1 MIRSRW
7 DPPEQMGDGKRSE
20 QPEGHTVMP
29 EAREQLSGATGSTP
43 YLQQLARLASPV
55 PNFAATLTT
64 QAEQDAEDAN
74 VSFLRTEVPDIQASR
89 LRDDAGESRRRM
101 RRAVDAMA
109 EPRIYTPAQLEELGS
124 LSTYSDRMSQ
134 QVYHGWAPGTS
145 DDEQEN
151 RHEGPFVSRSSA
163 ALLDEHVL
171 RRDEHLRERMRLRR
185 LRDATQLEWRDHV
198 PSESVTQIPSPQQR
212 TYSVENEPGGIPT
225 VTESSLRTTALLQAV
240 RRNPQFSARL
250 GNELQRYILDRER
263 GDERDRTSSARSN
276 EPSNSNL
283 SQSQRR
289 QLHRE
294 ATVRQEIQQHQNLIA
309 ENQQRRQLEEQLRQQ
324 RHNLAQP
331 SENRRRR
338 YWHTPSPC
346 PPSEKRPV
354 DEAIKYLERL
364 RSCESDQE
372 GLESAEEAGLGPEEC
387 FPKDLRDF
395 LSNIRIIPPPPES
408 SWLKIGAILSGTQHG
423 ASPSSLPSYTPL
435 MPPST
440 YRARARNPHFGSHPP
455 RDISPVRHAPYFA
468 TSASEPSSTLVE
480 ERWDVKV
487 TVDSIDYS
495 TMTLSGTMEAF
506 DVPDKNSPT
515 KVSSITTYLEGEII
529 DFNNF
534 TLETKSFK
542 ADARVDGMYWRK
554 LPPFKDLDDD
564 EAMARNLLSQ
574 EWLRKELMEKWIL
587 MRWKEKCFVTPSNP
601 DTALTISG
609 WDTTYTHDLTTHAS
623 TPSHTGQTWFED
635 VNASRKILNY
645 LTSPSSKLPL
655 DKKATTFLDL
665 GTGNGEMLFLLR
677 EEGGFGGR
685 MVGVDYSAGS
695 VELCRRLAI
704 AKGIPLISE
713 ETGEGEKEGTV
724 EFTEWDILRST
735 PPPSWTNSGFDVVFD
750 KGTFDA
756 ISLSAETDERG
767 KRVCEGYRARVERL
781 VKKGGVVVV
790 TSCNWTEE
798 ELVGWFEGGGGDGDG
813 EGGLEVCGRVVYPVF
828 RFGGVEGQSVQSVV
842 FRKRG

>member
-1 MIRSRW
+1 
-7 DPPEQMGDGKRSE
+7 
-20 QPEGHTVMP
+20 MP
-29 EAREQLSGATGSTP
+29 EATEQQSDATGSIP

-74 VSFLRTEVPDIQASR
+74 ISFLRTELPDNQGSR
-89 LRDDAGESRRRM
+89 PRDDADESRRRM

-109 EPRIYTPAQLEELGS
+109 EPRVYTPAQLEELGS
-124 LSTYSDRMSQ
+124 LSTYSDRISQ
-134 QVYHGWAPGTS
+134 QEYHGWAPGTS

-151 RHEGPFVSRSSA
+151 RPEGRAISRSSA

-185 LRDATQLEWRDHV
+185 LRDATQLEWRESV
-198 PSESVTQIPSPQQR
+198 PSESATQVSSPR
-212 TYSVENEPGGIPT
+212 ERSHFIENDTGGIPI

-240 RRNPQFSARL
+240 RRNSQFSARSR
-250 GNELQRYILDRER
+250 NELQRYILDRER
-263 GDERDRTSSARSN
+263 GDERDRAGSARPI

-294 ATVRQEIQQHQNLIA
+294 ATVRQEIQQHRDLIA
-309 ENQQRRQLEEQLRQQ
+309 EHQQHRTYVEEQLRQQ
-324 RHNLAQP
+324 RHSIAQP

-338 YWHTPSPC
+338 YWQTPSPC
-346 PPSEKRPV
+346 PPSERRPV

-372 GLESAEEAGLGPEEC
+372 GLENAEEAGLGPEEC
-387 FPKDLRDF
+387 CPKDPQDF
-395 LSNIRIIPPPPES
+395 LLNVQTVPPPPQS
-408 SWLKIGAILSGTQHG
+408 SWLKVGAVLSGTQHG
-423 ASPSSLPSYTPL
+423 ACPSSLPSYTPL

-440 YRARARNPHFGSHPP
+440 YRVRARNPHFGSHPP
-455 RDISPVRHAPYFA
+455 RNTSPVRHAPYFA
-468 TSASEPSSTLVE
+468 TAASEASSTFAE

-529 DFNNF
+529 DFSTF

-542 ADARVDGMYWRK
+542 ADTRVDGMYWRK

-564 EAMARNLLSQ
+564 EAMARNILSQ

-609 WDTTYTHDLTTHAS
+609 FYYVSLQRS
-623 TPSHTGQTWFED
+623 
-635 VNASRKILNY
+635 
-645 LTSPSSKLPL
+645 
-655 DKKATTFLDL
+655 
-665 GTGNGEMLFLLR
+665 NGH
-677 EEGGFGGR
+677 
-685 MVGVDYSAGS
+685 
-695 VELCRRLAI
+695 
-704 AKGIPLISE
+704 
-713 ETGEGEKEGTV
+713 
-724 EFTEWDILRST
+724 
-735 PPPSWTNSGFDVVFD
+735 
-750 KGTFDA
+750 
-756 ISLSAETDERG
+756 
-767 KRVCEGYRARVERL
+767 
-781 VKKGGVVVV
+781 
-790 TSCNWTEE
+790 
-798 ELVGWFEGGGGDGDG
+798 
-813 EGGLEVCGRVVYPVF
+813 
-828 RFGGVEGQSVQSVV
+828 VEGLYYDPHSNPYQHLSLTPEKRTFPAYT
-842 FRKRG
+842 FR